1 MPHRTP
7 GELCVHLR
15 PRPRTPYFNVVRVF
29 TACDATLLSLFCSF
43 AAPPAPNF
51 KVVWEGG
58 LVDFFSR
65 VYPWKLFDSEFLLQ
79 CIYNLDREI
88 RSTLRSNIDFGGEG
102 EGNVEF
108 GEGGCQTEGSEE

>member
-15 PRPRTPYFNVVRVF
+15 PRPRTLYFKVVRVF

-43 AAPPAPNF
+43 AAPPPSPAPNF

-65 VYPWKLFDSEFLLQ
+65 VYPWKFFDSEFLLQ
-79 CIYNLDREI
+79 CIYNLDHGV
-88 RSTLRSNIDFGGEG
+88 RSTPRSNIEFGGEG
-102 EGNVEF
+102 
-108 GEGGCQTEGSEE
+108 GGQH